1 MDIDAL
7 PLPGNAFA
15 LKEKLREFGII
26 KTFQEGDLI
35 VAEHSHIRS
44 IPIVLSGT
52 IKVFRTDE
60 EGREI
65 LLYYIE
71 SGESCIMSL
80 LGGLHHETSKI
91 KAIANE
97 ASQIL

>member
-1 MDIDAL
+1 MDIDTL
-7 PLPGNAFA
+7 PLPGNALA
-15 LKEKLREFGII
+15 LKEKLKEFGII
-26 KTFQEGDLI
+26 KTLEEGDII
-35 VAEHSHIRS
+35 VPEHSHIRS

-71 SGESCIMSL
+71 SG
-80 LGGLHHETSKI
+80 
-91 KAIANE
+91 
-97 ASQIL
+97 